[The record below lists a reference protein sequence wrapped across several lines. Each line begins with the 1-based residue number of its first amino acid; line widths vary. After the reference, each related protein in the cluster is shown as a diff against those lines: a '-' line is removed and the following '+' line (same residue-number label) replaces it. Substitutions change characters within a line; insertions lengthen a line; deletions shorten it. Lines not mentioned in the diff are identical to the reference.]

1 MLLKGTDFF
10 EGQKK
15 IKASKK
21 QETFVVCNLNLQSV
35 KNKVDIMQHFLIEN
49 KISIACFTEHWTTVD
64 ILQRIVPANFVV
76 ADCFSRGGGVYGG
89 TAIILKNDQKYEQ
102 IRSIK
107 EKSLENHI
115 EMTSVRIVEKKL
127 FILAIYRPPKGNFD
141 DFLSRLN
148 ESLNILSNLK
158 SNHNMYVTGDFNID
172 FLKESRQR
180 ADIIELFESYGLSR
194 IFSEPSRIS
203 RLTQSCI
210 DNIFT
215 DYDNSTYQHKT
226 IDPYFSDHRAQIV
239 SMPLV
244 VSGSKLV
251 TKMKYSINSR
261 NIQRFKILL
270 AEINWESVRDNNAA
284 KYYENFHSALQGCFD
299 DCFPKIVVKN
309 TSSLRNSDKLKN
321 KNEGLHKAIEAAQ
334 TIYEVRKDKASWE
347 LLSVLKRHLRE
358 YYTNIRRYR
367 NEMHVQLAENKTRAI
382 WNIIRNQTGKSK
394 ENTENVSVLNAEKF
408 NKFFSEIGEIIS
420 KQCNPSVD
428 QASTMLRKN
437 KGRLSSSCQSMFL
450 EPTTASEVSNI
461 VCNLKNKKSGDVYGL
476 NSELFK
482 QIYPIL
488 SDALCEVLNMCME
501 QGIFPQE
508 LKIARVVPVHK
519 KDDVDEEGN
528 YRPVSI
534 LPIISKVFEEILR
547 KRLLSFLDEHS
558 CISDSQHGFR
568 SKRSTTSAIVEL
580 IAGVTEALDHHLHPE
595 ILALDLSKA
604 FDCVDR
610 EILLEKMEYYGVRG
624 IALKFIRS
632 YLTDRKQVVTWKG
645 MNSGIREINVGVP
658 QGSIL
663 GPLLFVV
670 YINDLPGNV
679 PCEATSLYADDTSF
693 LNITSSREE
702 LERVCNET
710 LRVAEDWFTFNGLK
724 LNRDKIQRLNFN
736 LNNKEKR
743 SLNLLG
749 ITLENDL
756 CWKGHISLLTRKLS
770 TALFTM
776 RRMKA
781 ISTDNVC
788 KLTYFSNFHSVATY
802 GILIWGHSP
811 GLDRIFLKQ
820 KEAVRILSG
829 VPKTHSCRELF
840 KKHRILTIVSV
851 FILECLK
858 FVHSNK
864 NGFTQVS
871 DCHSYNTRHRDE
883 FRSNFHR
890 AKSTQIAVNYWC
902 IKLYNKLPQS
912 MKSLPR
918 SALQRNVKNLLLE
931 NVFYSV
937 DEFLRFE
944 F

>member
-1 MLLKGTDFF
+1 MSESIRKHINVWSEDGLHGSSGDSS
-10 EGQKK
+10 Q
-15 IKASKK
+15 
-21 QETFVVCNLNLQSV
+21 LNLETSIQFV
-35 KNKVDIMQHFLIEN
+35 KLKSELEILKTKLDASSEKTSCLMEVIEN
-49 KISIACFTEHWTTVD
+49 
-64 ILQRIVPANFVV
+64 
-76 ADCFSRGGGVYGG
+76 
-89 TAIILKNDQKYEQ
+89 QKC
-102 IRSIK
+102 
-107 EKSLENHI
+107 
-115 EMTSVRIVEKKL
+115 
-127 FILAIYRPPKGNFD
+127 
-141 DFLSRLN
+141 
-148 ESLNILSNLK
+148 
-158 SNHNMYVTGDFNID
+158 
-172 FLKESRQR
+172 
-180 ADIIELFESYGLSR
+180 IIELQKSMMNVNKTNTREMKGDVAVTTENSEILSGKPRKMRQAEEKCRMPNTGETQVSKSDLRRESIIMGTESSTTFVSSQRKAWIYVGRANVDTKEETVHSYLKSKFPTR
-194 IFSEPSRIS
+194 
-203 RLTQSCI
+203 Q
-210 DNIFT
+210 FT
-215 DYDNSTYQHKT
+215 VEKLPQRENAHSSS
-226 IDPYFSDHRAQIV
+226 FRIV

-261 NIQRFKILL
+261 NIQRFKISL

-321 KNEGLHKAIEAAQ
+321 KNEGLHRAIEAAQ

-663 GPLLFVV
+663 GPLLFIV

-693 LNITSSREE
+693 LNIASSREE

-912 MKSLPR
+912 MKSLPG